1 MPEGMPTVARGR
13 AELESAVVRFAG
25 DSGDGMQLTGTQ
37 FTLETALAGN
47 DLATFPDFPAEIRA
61 PVGTTYGVSAFQIHF
76 GGREIRTAGDAVDV
90 LVAMNPAALKVN
102 LEELRPGGLLLLDS
116 GAFTARNFAKA
127 GYAGDPRADGSLSG
141 WRVLEVD
148 MTASTERA
156 VAGLG
161 LSKKEAQRCKNFWA
175 LGLVC
180 WLFGRER
187 AATVAWLERRFAARP
202 ELVAA
207 NRAALDA
214 GHAWGE
220 TAELPVGVQA
230 WRVPAARL
238 EPGLYRNVTG
248 SQALAWGLLAGA
260 QLAGLGLSFC
270 GYPITPA
277 SALLHSL
284 AGLKRFGVVTFQAE
298 DEIAA
303 VCAAIGASYAGALGV
318 TASSGPGLALKGE
331 ALGLAIAT
339 ELPLVVVNAQRGGPS
354 TGLPTKTEQSDLYQA
369 LWGRNADAPLAVLA
383 ARSPSDCF
391 AVAIEAAR
399 IATTYRTP
407 VILLTDG
414 YLQNAA
420 EPWRL
425 PAMAD
430 FAPFPVGFR
439 TEPPGEGEAF
449 QPYARDPDSLARA
462 WVRPGTAGLEHRI
475 GGLERDALS
484 GNISYDPANHQ
495 AMTETRLAKIAG
507 IARSYPPLALEQ
519 GGELDDGEQGE
530 LLVVGWGSTW
540 GPLNRAV
547 SNLRASGRRVGH
559 LHLRHLWPLPRDLG
573 PLLARWR
580 RVAVAE
586 MNAGQL
592 VTLLRATCLV
602 DAVPVTKV
610 SGRPFKVAELEQRL
624 GALCKE

>member
-1 MPEGMPTVARGR
+1 MPEGLLTSPPRR

-25 DSGDGMQLTGTQ
+25 DSGDGMQLTGSQ
-37 FTLETALAGN
+37 FTQETALAGN

-61 PVGTTYGVSAFQIHF
+61 PVGTTYGVSAYQIHF

-102 LEELRPGGLLLLDS
+102 LEELRGGGLLVLDA
-116 GAFTARNFAKA
+116 GAFGARNLAKA
-127 GYAGDPRADGSLSG
+127 GYGADPRGDGSLSG

-148 MTASTERA
+148 MTAATERA

-202 ELVAA
+202 ELIAA

-230 WRVPAARL
+230 WSVPAAKL
-238 EPGLYRNVTG
+238 APGLYRNVTG

-260 QLAGLGLSFC
+260 QLSGLGLSFC

-284 AGLKRFGVVTFQAE
+284 AGLERFGAVTFQAE

-303 VCAAIGASYAGALGV
+303 VCAAIGASYAGSLGV

-331 ALGLAIAT
+331 ALGLAIAA

-391 AVAIEAAR
+391 AVAIEAVR
-399 IATTYRTP
+399 LATTYMTP

-414 YLQNAA
+414 YLQNAS

-425 PAMAD
+425 PCLAEI
-430 FAPFPVGFR
+430 APFPARFR
-439 TEPPGEGEAF
+439 EEPEGF
-449 QPYARDPDSLARA
+449 QPYARDPATLARA
-462 WVRPGTAGLEHRI
+462 WVRPGTPGLEHRI
-475 GGLERDALS
+475 GGLERDALT

-495 AMTETRLAKIAG
+495 AMTETRAAKIAG
-507 IARSYPPLALEQ
+507 IAQSYPPLALEQ
-519 GGELDDGEQGE
+519 GGDEEGE

-540 GPLNRAV
+540 GPIARAV
-547 SNLRASGRRVGH
+547 SNLRAQGKRVGQ
-559 LHLRHLWPLPRDLG
+559 LHLRHLWPLPRELG
-573 PLLARWR
+573 PLLGRWK

-592 VTLLRATCLV
+592 VTLLRATYLV
-602 DAVPVTKV
+602 DAAAVTKV
-610 SGRPFKVAELEQRL
+610 SGRPFKVAELEARL
-624 GALCKE
+624 TALLEEKP